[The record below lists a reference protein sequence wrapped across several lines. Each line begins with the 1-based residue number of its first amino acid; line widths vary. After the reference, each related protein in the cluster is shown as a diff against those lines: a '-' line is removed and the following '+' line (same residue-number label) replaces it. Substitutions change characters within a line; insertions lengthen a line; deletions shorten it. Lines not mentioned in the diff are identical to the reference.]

1 MMLNNQK
8 RYSTY
13 ILLSVLILFLL
24 IREFWFAN
32 RQGLHIDE
40 SLSFIL
46 SAYKDYGW
54 TKVFGSLT
62 ELTGSQVRQLIWF
75 SDDSI
80 KGMLRDVYHLWQ
92 DNRDTPHSNLYY
104 SLLRIW
110 FTGINPEGNTSF
122 ITNWA
127 FKLNQLF
134 FVISFFAIYSIANK
148 LFNNKQIATL
158 AVFVSFINTASISN
172 SIFLRPY
179 QMQEALV
186 ALYTLTSLILI
197 RKKLSLRLLVI
208 HSVSTSLA
216 MLSGYFALF
225 YVAMISVFL
234 FPFLIVKHKDDLKNA
249 ITFAVKYITL
259 TSFIS
264 YIIYPKYFFVDGN
277 RQGEALDKLGSFSE
291 NLINSVQSLS
301 MINGFFPAGVL
312 IALSVIAMSLIFI
325 IKNKSIMNETN
336 YFILILTSTV
346 MLWIIIVQL
355 LSPYKSLARYIYPS
369 LPLFGLFYGYIAF
382 SIYNNY
388 KSIKIIPIIASIV
401 ILISSSYLYFN
412 GSKVDYINKNR
423 EKDCSIIPENSV
435 IIAKSPWK
443 MGYIA
448 TCLHSDSK
456 YGLTN
461 NFDYNLFKSK
471 GYSTIISDHDISS
484 DRAKLTND
492 NVMAYFK
499 KYSLN

>member
-1 MMLNNQK
+1 MVIYRK
-8 RYSTY
+8 
-13 ILLSVLILFLL
+13 
-24 IREFWFAN
+24 
-32 RQGLHIDE
+32 
-40 SLSFIL
+40 
-46 SAYKDYGW
+46 
-54 TKVFGSLT
+54 
-62 ELTGSQVRQLIWF
+62 
-75 SDDSI
+75 
-80 KGMLRDVYHLWQ
+80 
-92 DNRDTPHSNLYY
+92 
-104 SLLRIW
+104 
-110 FTGINPEGNTSF
+110 
-122 ITNWA
+122 TNGD
-127 FKLNQLF
+127 
-134 FVISFFAIYSIANK
+134 
-148 LFNNKQIATL
+148 
-158 AVFVSFINTASISN
+158 
-172 SIFLRPY
+172 
-179 QMQEALV
+179 
-186 ALYTLTSLILI
+186 
-197 RKKLSLRLLVI
+197 
-208 HSVSTSLA
+208 
-216 MLSGYFALF
+216 GYFALF

-355 LSPYKSLARYIYPS
+355 LSPYKNLARYIYPS

>member
-1 MMLNNQK
+1 
-8 RYSTY
+8 
-13 ILLSVLILFLL
+13 
-24 IREFWFAN
+24 
-32 RQGLHIDE
+32 
-40 SLSFIL
+40 
-46 SAYKDYGW
+46 
-54 TKVFGSLT
+54 
-62 ELTGSQVRQLIWF
+62 
-75 SDDSI
+75 
-80 KGMLRDVYHLWQ
+80 
-92 DNRDTPHSNLYY
+92 
-104 SLLRIW
+104 
-110 FTGINPEGNTSF
+110 
-122 ITNWA
+122 
-127 FKLNQLF
+127 
-134 FVISFFAIYSIANK
+134 
-148 LFNNKQIATL
+148 
-158 AVFVSFINTASISN
+158 
-172 SIFLRPY
+172 
-179 QMQEALV
+179 
-186 ALYTLTSLILI
+186 
-197 RKKLSLRLLVI
+197 
-208 HSVSTSLA
+208 
-216 MLSGYFALF
+216 
-225 YVAMISVFL
+225 
-234 FPFLIVKHKDDLKNA
+234 
-249 ITFAVKYITL
+249 
-259 TSFIS
+259 
-264 YIIYPKYFFVDGN
+264 
-277 RQGEALDKLGSFSE
+277 
-291 NLINSVQSLS
+291 
-301 MINGFFPAGVL
+301 
-312 IALSVIAMSLIFI
+312 
-325 IKNKSIMNETN
+325 MNETN